1 MLKDLVG
8 TVAVGAVAGS
18 ATTVWHLRKPSGA
31 KRWIQGAKAEE
42 RTETSLKPLS
52 RRHGWWVAHD
62 RKVPRSNSN
71 LDHVAVPPSGSFLVY
86 LDTKAWHMKSRNGV
100 PAKIRWDD
108 EREQLK
114 YGPFDNTPKMRT
126 VEWQAS
132 RLQEETGL
140 KCVPVIVVEGATLID
155 RGAAVDILRVGDTY
169 LVSADH
175 VFNALASMDSGAP
188 NRRQLSAAR
197 RSVESKFAPAVQK

>member
-1 MLKDLVG
+1 MLKDLVA
-8 TVAVGAVAGS
+8 TAAVGAVTGS

-42 RTETSLKPLS
+42 RTETTLKPLE
-52 RRHGWWVAHD
+52 RRCGWWVAHD
-62 RKVPRSNSN
+62 LKVPKSKSN
-71 LDHVAVPPSGSFLVY
+71 LDHVAAPPSGSFLVY
-86 LDTKAWHMKSRNGV
+86 LDTKAWHMTSRNGT
-100 PAKIRWDD
+100 PAKIKWDPV
-108 EREQLK
+108 RKQLK

-126 VEWQAS
+126 VEWQAT

-140 KCVPVIVVEGATLID
+140 KCVPVIVVEGATLLD
-155 RGAAVDILRVGDTY
+155 NGVAVNILRIGDTY

-175 VFNALASMDSGAP
+175 VFTALSSMDSGVP

-197 RSVESKFAPAVQK
+197 RAVESKFAPAA